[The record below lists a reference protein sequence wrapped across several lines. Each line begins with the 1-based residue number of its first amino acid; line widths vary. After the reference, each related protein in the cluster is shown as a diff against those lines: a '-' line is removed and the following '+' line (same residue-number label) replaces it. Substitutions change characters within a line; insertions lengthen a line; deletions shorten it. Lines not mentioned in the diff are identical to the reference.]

1 MGIGKLDLKDK
12 VILVTGASRGI
23 GAAIAESLAYYGATV
38 GINYFNN
45 AKKAEELLHKI
56 NKSNGKGIILQAD
69 VRDHQQVE
77 TMVNAAIHEFGRIDV
92 LVNNAN
98 INFPVKP
105 FTELSWADI
114 EAKITGELGAL
125 YNCSQAVLKDMIRQ
139 KKGKLIFISSGL
151 SRRPGYGFS
160 AHAAA
165 KSAVDGIAK
174 VMALELG
181 VHGITVNV
189 VGPGLT
195 LTDAIARQPEE
206 MLKRSS
212 DANPLRRIGKPEDI
226 AGAVVFLSSSLS
238 DYVTGE
244 YIPVNGGSFMI

>member
-1 MGIGKLDLKDK
+1 MELGLKNK

-23 GAAIAESLAYYGATV
+23 GAAIASALAYNGATV
-38 GINYFNN
+38 IINFLSN
-45 AKKAEELLHKI
+45 KQKAQELLNTIKK
-56 NKSNGKGIILQAD
+56 NNGSGMIVQAD
-69 VRDHQQVE
+69 VREPEQ
-77 TMVNAAIHEFGRIDV
+77 VNAMVDKTMKEYGKIDV

-105 FTELSWADI
+105 FTELSWEDI
-114 EAKITGELGAL
+114 HAKITGEMKAL
-125 YNCSQAVLKDMIRQ
+125 YNCSQAVLKDMLKRKQ
-139 KKGKLIFISSGL
+139 GKLVLISSGL

-181 VHGITVNV
+181 MHGITVNV
-189 VGPGLT
+189 VGPGST
-195 LTDAIARQPEE
+195 LTDAISWQPEE
-206 MLKRSS
+206 MLKKTA
-212 DANPLRRIGKPEDI
+212 DANPLRRIGKPEDV
-226 AGAVVFLSSSLS
+226 AGTVVFLASSLS
-238 DYVTGE
+238 DYITGE

>member
-1 MGIGKLDLKDK
+1 MVDMRPKLSHKNIKPSTLNSILKD
-12 VILVTGASRGI
+12 
-23 GAAIAESLAYYGATV
+23 IAEHL
-38 GINYFNN
+38 
-45 AKKAEELLHKI
+45 E
-56 NKSNGKGIILQAD
+56 
-69 VRDHQQVE
+69 
-77 TMVNAAIHEFGRIDV
+77 
-92 LVNNAN
+92 
-98 INFPVKP
+98 
-105 FTELSWADI
+105 
-114 EAKITGELGAL
+114 
-125 YNCSQAVLKDMIRQ
+125 
-139 KKGKLIFISSGL
+139 IS
-151 SRRPGYGFS
+151 R
-160 AHAAA
+160 AA

-195 LTDAIARQPEE
+195 LTDAISRQPEE

-226 AGAVVFLSSSLS
+226 AGAVVFLSSPLS